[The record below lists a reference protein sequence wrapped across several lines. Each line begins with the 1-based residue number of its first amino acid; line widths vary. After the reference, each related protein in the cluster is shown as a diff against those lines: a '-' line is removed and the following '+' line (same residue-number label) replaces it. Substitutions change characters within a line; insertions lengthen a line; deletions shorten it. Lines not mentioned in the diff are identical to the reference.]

1 MVVAVHTTI
10 PRLTTVAA
18 RSVHAVLARL
28 VPAAE
33 GTHRGLHDARR
44 LLPCAVPFRPLT
56 FFLRPRLAPLRTATF
71 AFLGG
76 SARRLISSAHLVCSS
91 RLLSSSG
98 PLMSSVQLV
107 CSARRFISFVHLVC
121 EAHLLILSAH
131 FVCSYPLLMSFAQL
145 VCSSPPVI
153 SLAQL
158 V

>member
-1 MVVAVHTTI
+1 MVLAVDTNPSIATA
-10 PRLTTVAA
+10 AA
-18 RSVHAVLARL
+18 RSVGAVLARL
-28 VPAAE
+28 VPPAE
-33 GTHRGLHDARR
+33 GTHRGLHGARR

-131 FVCSYPLLMSFAQL
+131 FVCSYPLIMSFAQL
-145 VCSSPPVI
+145 VCSSPLVI
-153 SLAQL
+153 SLAKS